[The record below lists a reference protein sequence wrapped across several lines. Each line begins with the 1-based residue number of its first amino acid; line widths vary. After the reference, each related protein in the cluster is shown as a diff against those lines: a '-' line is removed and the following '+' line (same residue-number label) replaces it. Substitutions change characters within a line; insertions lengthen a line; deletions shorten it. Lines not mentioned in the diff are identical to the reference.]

1 MWEKLAIHPYREYHR
16 QREAA
21 QLAEREQLRQE
32 RLAAAQIA
40 IRVLA
45 PQFPALERVYLFGS
59 IVHPGRFTRRSDVD
73 VAVMGDD
80 LASQTQFW
88 RLLEQQLQWEV
99 DVRSCVSPIQE
110 VVNQEGICVYV
121 RESDYSGAEH

>member
-1 MWEKLAIHPYREYHR
+1 MWEKSTSNPYREYHA

-45 PQFPALERVYLFGS
+45 PQFPALVRVYLFGS
-59 IVHPGRFTRRSDVD
+59 IVHPGRFTRRSDID

-80 LASQTQFW
+80 PASQTQFW

-99 DVRSCVSPIQE
+99 DVRPCVSPIQE

-121 RESDYSGAEH
+121 RESDHSGAEH